1 MQLECGVRQGDLAA
15 SAACLTRV
23 ETVADLVLEVEDPR
37 GPLPTNKNVP
47 YVVTIRNRG
56 SRAAKSVELIMQFS
70 EGIEPNSA
78 AGHQHRIVPG
88 QVLFSPIDVVEPGQ
102 EVSVEITAAAHQQ
115 GTHIFRA
122 QLTCHDSDSREIA
135 EGTTRYF
142 SSDGDLGD
150 STSTANA
157 TSATIGSGDFQR

>member
-1 MQLECGVRQGDLAA
+1 M
-15 SAACLTRV
+15 
-23 ETVADLVLEVEDPR
+23 
-37 GPLPTNKNVP
+37 P

-56 SRAAKSVELIMQFS
+56 SRAAKQVELVVQFS

-78 AGHQHRIVPG
+78 AGHKHRIVPG
-88 QVLFSPIDVVEPGQ
+88 QVLFSPIEVVEPGQ
-102 EVSVEITAAAHQQ
+102 EVSFEITAAAHQQ

-122 QLTCHDSDSREIA
+122 QLTCNDSDSREIA

-142 SSDGDLGD
+142 SSDGGVGE

-157 TSATIGSGDFQR
+157 TSASFGSGDFQR

>member
-1 MQLECGVRQGDLAA
+1 
-15 SAACLTRV
+15 LTRV